1 MNPSVIQLLID
12 LADQKAKA
20 ASIALASALKNE
32 QSTKDKSNTLYQF
45 ASQYEGNLSQKA
57 LAGISISEYRNTRQ
71 FISNIEK
78 IAVQQATYIQFAKD
92 AVSQRQADFREIEK
106 KLQAKNKNFIYE
118 KNNEDWFGFFIK
130 EEKILKAIKNC
141 EDLEKHHLKYQTKNP
156 NPSSKIYKI
165 INFINKINEM

>member
-12 LADQKAKA
+12 LADQKAKT

-45 ASQYEGNLSQKA
+45 ANQYEDNLSQKA
-57 LAGISISEYRNTRQ
+57 LSGMSISDYRNTRQ

-78 IAVQQATYIQFAKD
+78 IAVQQSIYIQLAKD

-106 KLQAKNKNFIYE
+106 KRLTYE
-118 KNNEDWFGFFIK
+118 
-130 EEKILKAIKNC
+130 ILKKKQIKLSVARANQI
-141 EDLEKHHLKYQTKNP
+141 EQTNADELSVMRKG
-156 NPSSKIYKI
+156 
-165 INFINKINEM
+165 F

>member
-12 LADQKAKA
+12 LADQKAKT

-45 ASQYEGNLSQKA
+45 ANQYEDNLSQKA
-57 LAGISISEYRNTRQ
+57 LSGMSISDYRNTRQ

-78 IAVQQATYIQFAKD
+78 IAVQQSIYIQLAKD

-106 KLQAKNKNFIYE
+106 KRLTYE
-118 KNNEDWFGFFIK
+118 
-130 EEKILKAIKNC
+130 ILKKKQIKLSVARANMI
-141 EDLEKHHLKYQTKNP
+141 EQTNADELSVMRKG
-156 NPSSKIYKI
+156 
-165 INFINKINEM
+165 F

>member
-106 KLQAKNKNFIYE
+106 KRLMYEILRKKQIKLATAQANQREQTNSDELSVMRK
-118 KNNEDWFGFFIK
+118 GF
-130 EEKILKAIKNC
+130 
-141 EDLEKHHLKYQTKNP
+141 
-156 NPSSKIYKI
+156 
-165 INFINKINEM
+165 

>member
-1 MNPSVIQLLID
+1 
-12 LADQKAKA
+12 
-20 ASIALASALKNE
+20 
-32 QSTKDKSNTLYQF
+32 LYQF

-106 KLQAKNKNFIYE
+106 KRLMYEILRKKQIKLATAQANQREQTNSDELSVMRK
-118 KNNEDWFGFFIK
+118 GF
-130 EEKILKAIKNC
+130 
-141 EDLEKHHLKYQTKNP
+141 
-156 NPSSKIYKI
+156 
-165 INFINKINEM
+165 